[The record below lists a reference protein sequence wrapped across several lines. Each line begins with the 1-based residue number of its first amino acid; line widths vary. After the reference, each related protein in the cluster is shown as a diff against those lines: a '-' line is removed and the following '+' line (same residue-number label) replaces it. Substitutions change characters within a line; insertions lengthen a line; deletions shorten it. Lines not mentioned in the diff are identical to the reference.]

1 MRAGQTR
8 QNRGLEIKHHISVS
22 MLISGMYI
30 LDTNTLIYYFKGLGE
45 IASHLLSK
53 PPKTIGIPAIV
64 LFELEVGIAK
74 SIAPEKRQ
82 AQLENMVSV
91 VNILPFGDDEARRAA
106 MIRADL
112 EKRGES
118 IGPYD
123 VLIAGTAL
131 ANNGIL
137 VTRNVGEFQRVKG
150 LQIENWY

>member
-1 MRAGQTR
+1 
-8 QNRGLEIKHHISVS
+8 
-22 MLISGMYI
+22 MLISVMYI

-53 PPKTIGIPAIV
+53 PPKTIGIPTIV

-82 AQLENMVSV
+82 KQLENMLSV
-91 VNILPFGDDEARRAA
+91 VNILPFGNDEARRAA

-137 VTRNVGEFQRVKG
+137 VTHNVREFQRIAG
-150 LQIENWY
+150 LPLEDWY